1 MPPRAYQGLESAHG
15 VLLSGVVKTWMLNF
29 LVVPGLAALVSA
41 RAAVPAA
48 GTTAASG
55 PRIQFDEQV
64 HDFGRINAGEVRKH
78 EFVFTN
84 TGTAALEIT
93 EVRPGCGCT
102 TAGAWDKRVEPGK
115 SGRIPLQFNSAGFS
129 GSISKGATVTCNDP
143 TQTNVY
149 LTLKGSIWRPI
160 EITPQSVY
168 FSLPEE
174 SLSNEVR
181 VVRIVNN
188 LDAPLV
194 LSEPECT
201 NQTFRTELTTVK
213 PGKEFEVRVSVRPPI
228 EVARPQGTVTLKT
241 SLTNTPLLTI
251 PVYAY
256 VQPAISVV
264 PSQVMLPAGPLN
276 NAMQPTVTIRN
287 TGTNALMLSDAS
299 INLEGAS
306 VTLKEVQPGRVFTLA
321 LSVPS
326 GAQLAAGQRVTA
338 TVKSNH
344 PRYPVIQIP
353 VFQSTRAVTST
364 PNPAVRSTSS
374 ASAPTVP
381 TARPRPS
388 ALAPPPMLARPPEP
402 VSR

>member
-1 MPPRAYQGLESAHG
+1 
-15 VLLSGVVKTWMLNF
+15 VLPSGVVKTRMLN
-29 LVVPGLAALVSA
+29 LLGVLGLAALVEG
-41 RAAVPAA
+41 RAAVPAT
-48 GTTAASG
+48 GTAAVPG
-55 PRIQFDEQV
+55 PRIQFAEQV

-78 EFVFTN
+78 EFIFTN
-84 TGTAALEIT
+84 TGTAALQIT

-102 TAGAWDKRVEPGK
+102 TAGAWDKRVEPGQT
-115 SGRIPLQFNSAGFS
+115 GRIPLQFNSAGFS

-149 LTLKGSIWRPI
+149 LTLKGAIWRPI

-174 SLSNEVR
+174 SVTNDVR

-201 NQTFRTELTTVK
+201 NHTFRAELTTVS
-213 PGKEFEVRVSVRPPI
+213 PGKEFEVRVSVRPPV

-241 SLTNTPLLTI
+241 TLTNTPLLTI

-276 NAMQPTVTIRN
+276 AAMQPTVTIRN
-287 TGTNALMLSDAS
+287 TGTNALTLSDAA
-299 INLEGAS
+299 INLDGAT

-326 GAQLAAGQRVTA
+326 GAQLTAGQRVTA

-364 PNPAVRSTSS
+364 PTPAVRSTSS
-374 ASAPTVP
+374 APA
-381 TARPRPS
+381 ARPRPS
-388 ALAPPPMLARPPEP
+388 APAPPPMLARPPEP
-402 VSR
+402 VAR